1 MADELPPTWLYDPSL
16 GGVLVRAHR
25 PRTGGAVGP
34 VVSDVVWTDVL
45 GAVRWAGATLR
56 CPPDLVSGTAWRT
69 AATCAQLLQR
79 MPRLC
84 RELGESWPA
93 RAPRPDSA
101 GEEPRRRLEAATAR
115 LLARLCAPGTE
126 VPLAE
131 LADDVDELGAAALAL
146 LVELTDWSLAR

>member
-25 PRTGGAVGP
+25 PRTGGAVSP

-56 CPPDLVSGTAWRT
+56 CPSDLVGGTAWRT
-69 AATCAQLLQR
+69 AATCAQLLR
-79 MPRLC
+79 RLPRLC
-84 RELGESWPA
+84 RELGEPWPA
-93 RAPRPDSA
+93 RAPRPETA
-101 GEEPRRRLEAATAR
+101 GEEPRARLTAATER
-115 LLARLCAPGTE
+115 LTGRLCDPGVR

-146 LVELTDWSLAR
+146 MVELADWSVDR